1 MSLWHCLVNESRD
14 RDDEAVFSFALWVS
28 GSRGYHIFSA
38 FFLCCCEYHG
48 RYDEGGVGFWF
59 RETFDC
65 SVLDLADTACVE
77 FGIGICY
84 SCISFR
90 REACAIIQGDG
101 VGC

>member
-1 MSLWHCLVNESRD
+1 MRLWHCLVDESRD
-14 RDDEAVFSFALWVS
+14 RDDEAVFSFALRVS

-77 FGIGICY
+77 LGIGICY